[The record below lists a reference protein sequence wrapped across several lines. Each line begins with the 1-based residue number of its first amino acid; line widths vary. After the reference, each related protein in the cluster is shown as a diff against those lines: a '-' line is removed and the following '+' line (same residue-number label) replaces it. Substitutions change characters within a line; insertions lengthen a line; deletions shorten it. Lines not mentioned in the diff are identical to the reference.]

1 MKKIIILLI
10 LTVCSPLYGQ
20 KKEFI
25 GIVKTDE
32 GRSFL
37 IKLEFRLKRLGEFEG
52 RTTLDPFG
60 PYKTITSVT
69 GLFQDSVLIFT
80 ELGNLESD
88 LKDTN
93 QQFCFIHSNDL
104 TLNTTG
110 KSQSYEGQY
119 IGYDLNGDTCSMGTI
134 QLSQKED
141 LSLRKVKKVVKT
153 IREISKDIGDENVKH
168 QDSHETKIKSPPVKR
183 EILRSDKP
191 ILYHQNVETLKWSS
205 DSVKIYFKDTFDE
218 DGDSVRV
225 EIDDTVIEEFVLSK
239 KGKSFTVFIEKN
251 NVLIRIKAIS
261 EGDIAPN
268 TMDVMLVG
276 DDSIFRSSVRLRR
289 DEWTDIILTKPN
301 NK

>member
-1 MKKIIILLI
+1 MKKKFILIL
-10 LTVCSPLYGQ
+10 LTVCSSLFAQ
-20 KKEFI
+20 KKEFF
-25 GIVKTDE
+25 GIVKTDS

-37 IKLEFRLKRLGEFEG
+37 ITLEFRLKGLGEFDG

-60 PYKTITSVT
+60 PYKTITSVN
-69 GLFQDSVLIFT
+69 GLFQDSVMIFT

-88 LKDTN
+88 IKDTN
-93 QQFCFIHSNDL
+93 QQFCFIYTNDL
-104 TLNTTG
+104 TLNNKG

-119 IGYDLNGDTCSMGTI
+119 IGYDLNGDTCSIGTI

-141 LSLRKVKKVVKT
+141 LSLRKVKKVVKIIT
-153 IREISKDIGDENVKH
+153 ERSRDVGDENVK
-168 QDSHETKIKSPPVKR
+168 QPDFHETKIKSPTVKR
-183 EILRSDKP
+183 KMLRSDKP
-191 ILYHQNVETLKWSS
+191 MLYHQNVETLKWSS
-205 DSVKIYFKDTFDE
+205 DSVTIYFKDTFDE

-239 KGKSFTVFIEKN
+239 NGKSFTVSTEKN

-261 EGDIAPN
+261 EGDLAPN
-268 TMDVMLVG
+268 TMDVMLIG

-301 NK
+301 KK

>member
-1 MKKIIILLI
+1 MKKIIILLF
-10 LTVCSPLYGQ
+10 LTVYSPLYGQ

-37 IKLEFRLKRLGEFEG
+37 IKLEFRLKRLGVFDG

-69 GLFQDSVLIFT
+69 GLFQDSVMIFT
-80 ELGNLESD
+80 ELGNIESD
-88 LKDTN
+88 IKDTN
-93 QQFCFIHSNDL
+93 QQFCFIHTNDL
-104 TLNTTG
+104 ALSAKG

-119 IGYDLNGDTCSMGTI
+119 VGYDLNGDTCSLGTI

-141 LSLRKVKKVVKT
+141 LSLREVKKVIKT
-153 IREISKDIGDENVKH
+153 IREISSDIGDEAAK
-168 QDSHETKIKSPPVKR
+168 QLDSHETKIKSPPVKR
-183 EILRSDKP
+183 KILRSDKP
-191 ILYHQNVETLKWSS
+191 MLYHQNVETLKWSS

-225 EIDDTVIEEFVLSK
+225 EIDNTVIEEFVLSK
-239 KGKSFTVFIEKN
+239 KGKSFTVSTEKN

-261 EGDIAPN
+261 EGDLAPN

-301 NK
+301 DK